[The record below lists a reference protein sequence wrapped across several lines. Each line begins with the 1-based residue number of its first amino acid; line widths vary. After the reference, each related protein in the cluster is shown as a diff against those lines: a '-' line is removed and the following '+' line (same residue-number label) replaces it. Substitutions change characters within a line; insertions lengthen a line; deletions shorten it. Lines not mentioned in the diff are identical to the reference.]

1 VVYED
6 LLSRFTETAQETLG
20 ENLTGVYL
28 HGSAAM
34 GCFHPERSDLDLILV
49 VERSVPEKA
58 KLAFMERAVRLNAEA
73 PAKGLEFSVVRRE
86 VCKPFVYPTPFE
98 LHFSNAH
105 LQAWREDPVQYVKW
119 MQGVDW
125 DLAAHFTVIN
135 ACGVVLYGGEVS
147 QVFGPVPRRDYLDSI
162 RLDVEDACR
171 EISRDPVYYTLN
183 LCRVLA
189 QVREGLVLSKKSG
202 GEWALERLPDDFRP
216 VVQAALRGYETGEA
230 VPAGE
235 RSRLL
240 YFAKYIL
247 SEIQTSCKEELL

>member
-1 VVYED
+1 MVCED
-6 LLSRFTETAQETLG
+6 LLSRFTEAAKETLG
-20 ENLTGVYL
+20 DNLTGVYL

-58 KLAFMERAVRLNAEA
+58 KLAFMERAVRLDAEA
-73 PAKGLEFSVVRRE
+73 PPKGLEFSAVRRE

-105 LQAWREDPVQYVKW
+105 LQAYREDPVRYVER
-119 MQGVDW
+119 MQGTDK
-125 DLAAHFTVIN
+125 DLAAHFTVVN
-135 ACGVVLYGGEVS
+135 ACGVVLCGAAVP

-189 QVREGLVLSKKSG
+189 QAREGLVLSKKSG
-202 GEWALERLPDDFRP
+202 GEWALERLPEDFRP
-216 VVQAALRGYETGEA
+216 VARAALRGYASGEDM
-230 VPAGE
+230 PAE
-235 RSRLL
+235 DLPR
-240 YFAKYIL
+240 FAEYML
-247 SEIQTSCKEELL
+247 SEIQTYCKEEPL

>member
-1 VVYED
+1 MVCED
-6 LLSRFTETAQETLG
+6 LLSRFTEAARETLG
-20 ENLTGVYL
+20 DNLAGVYL

-49 VERSVPEKA
+49 VEKSVPEKA
-58 KLAFMERAVRLNAEA
+58 KLAFMKRAVRLNAEA

-105 LQAWREDPVQYVKW
+105 LQTYREDPVRYVER
-119 MQGVDW
+119 MRGVDR

-135 ACGVVLYGGEVS
+135 ACGVVLYGAAVS
-147 QVFGPVPRRDYLDSI
+147 QVFGPVPRRDYLGSI

-171 EISRDPVYYTLN
+171 EIGRNPIYYTLN

-189 QVREGLVLSKKSG
+189 QAREGLVLSKKSG
-202 GEWALERLPDDFRP
+202 GEWALERLPEDFRP
-216 VVQAALRGYETGEA
+216 VVQAALRGYESGEA
-230 VPAGE
+230 VPAGPLP
-235 RSRLL
+235 R
-240 YFAKYIL
+240 FAEYML
-247 SEIQTSCKEELL
+247 SEIQTYCKEEPL